1 MAVILLARTAWPFPQ
16 LRALTVG
23 SAIVFLALMGTA
35 LHRVWKVH
43 QMAYSKALAGDQVL
57 TQTLNATIWAYQNA
71 SPMKRK
77 LWRMS
82 RGRNASARGRERS
95 SGHIY

>member
-57 TQTLNATIWAYQNA
+57 TQTLNATIWAYQWANTGFA
-71 SPMKRK
+71 LLAFIGFQFSLVVK
-77 LWRMS
+77 
-82 RGRNASARGRERS
+82 
-95 SGHIY
+95 